1 MQTKG
6 CLQQPACNQSNHNGR
21 FSVAPSF
28 QLISPSASEQPVKV
42 GIGKH
47 SFSVATGGCQMVNK
61 CSLGLSPGG
70 FS

>member
-6 CLQQPACNQSNHNGR
+6 CLQQPACNQSNHKS

-47 SFSVATGGCQMVNK
+47 SFSVTTGGFQMVNK
-61 CSLGLSPGG
+61 CTLGLCPVG